1 MDRGGI
7 SLARNLTFAVAGGT
21 IAAEPVKIDRTK
33 LYGWTETVA
42 LDGAGNPCEL
52 ALIDRSGTTLIPKG
66 GTGLGLLDQQGNW
79 VDRSTLDVRNA
90 DGSPAEQH
98 PSSYDEPIAL
108 DQRASVE
115 DLLDTPVSA
124 VYQLQADAELLSFLG
139 EDIYTFDYYYRAGTS
154 GSRAFLLAQAGTA
167 FLLTGQPAT
176 FAFVGLDAEVD
187 VVDEGDDDDDDLDF
201 GMM

>member
-1 MDRGGI
+1 M
-7 SLARNLTFAVAGGT
+7 AGET

-42 LDGAGNPCEL
+42 LDGDGNPCEL

-79 VDRSTLDVRNA
+79 VDRSALEVRNA

-108 DQRASVE
+108 DQRATVE

-124 VYQLQADAELLSFLG
+124 VYHCKRRRPAELLGGHLHLRQLLPG
-139 EDIYTFDYYYRAGTS
+139 RHL
-154 GSRAFLLAQAGTA
+154 GSRAFVLANAGTA

-176 FAFVGLDAEVD
+176 FGFVGLDAEC
-187 VVDEGDDDDDDLDF
+187 GRR
-201 GMM
+201 